1 MTLPTS
7 SLRPGYLSLFP
18 VLAFSLLL
26 ASCSS
31 TRIEKGFYAEEKP
44 KYRIEMDKEGRKHG
58 TETWWHPNGRVKYE
72 ATNRHG
78 LRDGRFTAW
87 FQDGGK
93 WYEGFEQ
100 RGKPEST
107 LTYWHPNGKMKSQ
120 ALYRDGI
127 QLERK
132 DWDENGRLL
141 APRNPLNRE
150 PTGPVVENGP
160 DEAGKGRQ
168 ASLQV
173 WAMRVRQTVESYW
186 RLPKELAKKPHEAVA
201 RIQVGRDGRILKVTW
216 LRRSSS
222 AAFNKLA
229 QQTFRKVK
237 RLPPFPPE
245 VKDESLEIQ
254 YEFVSQGKTAPRRR
268 LEARGQGGDLDEEV
282 VPAGRETVPDVE

>member
-1 MTLPTS
+1 ML
-7 SLRPGYLSLFP
+7 P
-18 VLAFSLLL
+18 VLAFALLL
-26 ASCSS
+26 AACSS
-31 TRIEKGFYAEEKP
+31 TRMETGFYPEEKP

-58 TETWWHPNGRVKYE
+58 KETWWHPNSRVKYE

-93 WYEGFEQ
+93 WYEGFEH
-100 RGKPEST
+100 RGRPEST
-107 LTYWHPNGKMKSQ
+107 LTYWHPNGHMKSQ

-141 APRNPLNRE
+141 TPRNLWKRQ
-150 PTGPVVENGP
+150 PTAPDVEEGP
-160 DEAGKGRQ
+160 DEAGKARQ
-168 ASLQV
+168 ASLEI

-186 RLPKELAKKPHEAVA
+186 RLPKELARQKPHEAVA
-201 RIQVGRDGRILKVTW
+201 RIRVGRDGRILKVTW

-245 VKDESLEIQ
+245 VKDETLEIQ
-254 YEFVSQGKTAPRRR
+254 YEFVSQGKAAPRRR
-268 LEARGQGGDLDEEV
+268 LEARGQGGELDEEV
-282 VPAGRETVPDVE
+282 VPAGRGMDLDPDEE